1 MRIQGKVHAI
11 SSRGELIAR
20 FPTHIPEKTVVVD
33 NRRNAVGRVS
43 WIFGPVLSP
52 YVEITCSKTM
62 KRPLTMMDRPV
73 FVEED

>member
-20 FPTHIPEKTVVVD
+20 FPKHVPEKTVVVD
-33 NRRNAVGRVS
+33 NRRNTVGMVS
-43 WIFGPVLSP
+43 WIFGPVVSP
-52 YVEITCSKTM
+52 YVEITCSRTM
-62 KRPLTMMDRPV
+62 RRPLRMIHRPV